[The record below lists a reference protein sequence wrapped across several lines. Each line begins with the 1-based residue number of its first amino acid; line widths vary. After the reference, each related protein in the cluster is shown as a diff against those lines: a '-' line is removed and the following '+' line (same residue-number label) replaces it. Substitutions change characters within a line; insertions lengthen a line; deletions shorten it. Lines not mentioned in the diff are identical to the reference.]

1 MPLPPPPLTDAKRAL
16 IKADFQANK
25 KTREITR
32 THNISERKISAM
44 RKTFKQTGEV
54 VLPPIKTPERV
65 GRPPKIQ
72 KEQLDLLQWFREK
85 FPNAYI
91 EDMCDFLGYECGI
104 DVDETTMWRC
114 CRRMGWKVQR
124 KARHR
129 NDMGLWVQRDEEGNP
144 VRKVPRPE
152 KKEKVLGK
160 TGIKNLM
167 AKTRAWVEQFMSSPQ
182 FDASHDLSHVLRVFT
197 LSLAILKAERAKH
210 RKWRFDRT
218 VVELTALVHDVDDRK
233 YQPDGQQQ
241 ASHPPLGSSQ
251 PFPATQNPSS
261 QRLQQQHP
269 PSAESEIP
277 TDPALQPIP
286 PPPPPPSIQSLP
298 PSQTIQSHLNNLGW
312 PQNIATTV
320 ALLCAHLSYT
330 TEMKYPAEHNAVLCD
345 HPELAIVQDADR
357 LDAMGAVGI
366 GRAFTYGGA
375 KGRHNP
381 DAHCA
386 QPPVPGGHDVN
397 GNGTIGNDTAGQANG
412 HGEHVVGALEKQGA
426 LGQTIAHLDTKLLN
440 LERYMRTGEGK
451 RLARVRAE
459 RLQVFRSWWMEEMG
473 DAGLGTEEEQRQQQG
488 GGVVVNVAGAAIP
501 AEGDT
506 AMTLDGDT
514 GMVDGNGDGGE
525 EGSDDD
531 DEDEEGESEREGEMD
546 TTADSHNPNDPAMQL
561 LEIARGNGGSVV

>member
-16 IKADFQANK
+16 LKADFQANK
-25 KTREITR
+25 KTRDITR
-32 THNISERKISAM
+32 THKISERKISAM
-44 RKTFKQTGEV
+44 RKTFKQTGEI

-72 KEQLDLLQWFREK
+72 KDQLDLLQWFRDK

-167 AKTRAWVEQFMSSPQ
+167 AKTRAWVEEYMSSSQ
-182 FDASHDLSHVLRVFT
+182 FDPSHDLSHVMRVFT

-218 VVELTALVHDVDDRK
+218 VVELTALVHDVDDHK
-233 YQPDGQQQ
+233 YQPHGQQQ
-241 ASHPPLGSSQ
+241 APHPATNSFQPL
-251 PFPATQNPSS
+251 PATQNSSS
-261 QRLQQQHP
+261 QHLQQQRTS
-269 PSAESEIP
+269 SAGSEIP
-277 TDPALQPIP
+277 TDPALQPS
-286 PPPPPPSIQSLP
+286 PPPPPSIHPLP
-298 PSQTIQSHLNNLGW
+298 PSRTIQSHLHNLGW

-366 GRAFTYGGA
+366 GRAFTYAGA
-375 KGRHNP
+375 KGPRNP
-381 DAHCA
+381 ISVPA
-386 QPPVPGGHDVN
+386 QPPGPSGYDGN
-397 GNGTIGNDTAGQANG
+397 GNGTSGNDTVDRANG
-412 HGEHVVGALEKQGA
+412 DGERVAGALEKQGT

-440 LERYMRTGEGK
+440 LERFMRTGEGK

-459 RLQVFRSWWMEEMG
+459 RLQIFRSWWMEEMG
-473 DAGLGTEEEQRQQQG
+473 DAGLGMEEEQRDR
-488 GGVVVNVAGAAIP
+488 GVMVNVAGAAIS

-506 AMTLDGDT
+506 TMTMDGDT
-514 GMVDGNGDGGE
+514 GMVDGNEDGVE
-525 EGSDDD
+525 EGTD
-531 DEDEEGESEREGEMD
+531 DEDEEGESEREGGAD
-546 TTADSHNPNDPAMQL
+546 TTVSSYNPNDPAMQL
-561 LEIARGNGGSVV
+561 LEIARGNGGSVG